1 MCNKTFSRI
10 SVAAIASIAL
20 LGTFSAP
27 AHAARVKNWS
37 IANPENG
44 NSIIMDVESEILV
57 VNEYF
62 LDFDSIEKTLDVEN
76 NNNPGI
82 QSFNIT
88 ATNKTTSAWDSF
100 VFNLD
105 GSRASFFDTTTF
117 VLPISDKFNIASFTG
132 VRTLTFSNGIV
143 SPDETVNFQFALNI
157 PDRKSLEYR
166 FGIQEQPF
174 AKPVPTPALLP
185 GLFALG
191 AGALRKRKQQTASA
205 IA

>member
-20 LGTFSAP
+20 LGAFSAP
-27 AHAARVKNWS
+27 AHAARVFGWS

-44 NSIIMDVESEILV
+44 NSIIIDKDSEILV

-62 LDFDSIEKTLDVEN
+62 LDFDSIEKTLDVESN
-76 NNNPGI
+76 GNPGT

-100 VFNLD
+100 VFNLGT
-105 GSRASFFDTTTF
+105 GSMPFFDPTF
-117 VLPISDKFNIASFTG
+117 TPISDKFNIASFTG